1 MRITSVHKNNIREI
15 ASNYE
20 DTFEQYNSDVNYLFI
35 ESSTKLKDA
44 NRRHVEAS
52 KNLESVKEKYRQLD
66 KCIDAAKQDLEKTVA
81 DKDGEVKSEIAR
93 IRDEFVSNSIVYS
106 KKDIDELVD
115 KYNELSRRYVRYKPD
130 FTVEDIM
137 NELAAMSE
145 EDKSKYKALS
155 AIIDNVGSSYGGNV
169 RTDGKFT
176 HKFSTIYRSCQN
188 EVSSA
193 ILESDGKT
201 DLTDQQLMDE
211 FAQTYNNGARG
222 IKSKLLGFVF
232 FPKSVFEYLCR
243 RKVTMMEY
251 VGGFK
256 DIIKN
261 KLIFSVT
268 GLSYAIPLA
277 LWFIILIWIL
287 STGDAGE
294 FIFCFAVLY
303 AMTIAIIKYSDN
315 KLSDYVRKTIIRY
328 MYYRGLF
335 DNLRP
340 TAEKKYQ
347 DIIAEEKQKMDDEI
361 TRLGNTIKEYK
372 KKNEDAIERAEKEF
386 NVDDIDFSD
395 LEAAYNNKVAQIKK
409 IIADYESKK
418 SQVSNQIEDYRSREE
433 KAASD
438 YNNAYKEV
446 LDFFEQGIEVKKT
459 NGFDNKLVEVE
470 SRKFVYHI
478 AYLNLFSLLNN
489 VYMENPLTLTVNG
502 SNLSDLQFKGD
513 FNDLPPRTIP
523 VKLTTIDLR
532 KTLIDSF
539 KCSEKVANDLIK
551 IFMTASIDIEN
562 AIKKVCPQYESI
574 YMSSDNLDKFDLRN
588 VYFVNKVK
596 HDNRCSLILYDSSKD
611 KEYVKVI
618 SRFIYERLFKATY
631 MTTNP
636 KSARYHFVVQDR
648 TYFDSGNIVLLS
660 RKGGESMETI
670 RDMEASQIYTI
681 VEESEFGNL
690 LKQLRSK
697 RMTEFIDA
705 CADMSRNFDHQIDTN
720 IEYLIGT
727 KSRGSVPQCLDYLYV
742 WLDSSKLLNSDL
754 TTILKSTGGSK
765 AEGEQSVVNNPYGV
779 IPFIIMDKA
788 ELYKEKP
795 DRSVIEAMKE
805 ISSVISYNN
814 FFQIEDNANKLY
826 GLDRNKFISEIDAV
840 LANYNR

>member
-287 STGDAGE
+287 SAGDAGE

>member
-222 IKSKLLGFVF
+222 IKSKLMGFVF

-287 STGDAGE
+287 STGNASE

-303 AMTIAIIKYSDN
+303 AITIAIIKYSDN

>member
-106 KKDIDELVD
+106 KKDIAELVD

-188 EVSSA
+188 EVSSD

-243 RKVTMMEY
+243 RKITMMEY

-287 STGDAGE
+287 STGDVGE

-328 MYYRGLF
+328 MYYRNLF

-361 TRLGNTIKEYK
+361 SRLGNTIKEYN
-372 KKNEDAIERAEKEF
+372 KKNDDAIERAEKEF
-386 NVDDIDFSD
+386 NIDDIDFSD

-459 NGFDNKLVEVE
+459 NGFDNKLVGVE

-742 WLDSSKLLNSDL
+742 WLDSSKLRNSDL

-765 AEGEQSVVNNPYGV
+765 AEGEQNVVNNPYGV

-826 GLDRNKFISEIDAV
+826 GLDRNKFISEIDTV
-840 LANYNR
+840 LANYSR

>member
-222 IKSKLLGFVF
+222 IKSKLMGFVF

-251 VGGFK
+251 VGCFK

>member
-188 EVSSA
+188 EVSSD

-459 NGFDNKLVEVE
+459 NGFDNKLVGVE

-742 WLDSSKLLNSDL
+742 WLDSSKLRNSDL

-765 AEGEQSVVNNPYGV
+765 AEGEQNVVNNPYGV

-826 GLDRNKFISEIDAV
+826 GLDRNKFISEIDTV
-840 LANYNR
+840 LANYSR

>member
-1 MRITSVHKNNIREI
+1 MHKNNIREI

-130 FTVEDIM
+130 FTIEDIM

-145 EDKSKYKALS
+145 GDKSKYKTLS
-155 AIIDNVGSSYGGNV
+155 AIIDNVGSSYGGSI

-188 EVSSA
+188 EVSSD

-222 IKSKLLGFVF
+222 IKSKLLGFAF

-256 DIIKN
+256 DILKN

-268 GLSYAIPLA
+268 GLSYAIPLS
-277 LWFIILIWIL
+277 LWFIILVWIL

-303 AMTIAIIKYSDN
+303 AMTVAIIKYSDN

-328 MYYRGLF
+328 MYYRNLF

-459 NGFDNKLVEVE
+459 NGFDNKLVGVE

-562 AIKKVCPQYESI
+562 AINKVCPQYESI

-742 WLDSSKLLNSDL
+742 WLDSSKLRNSDL

-765 AEGEQSVVNNPYGV
+765 AEGEQNVVNNPYGV

-826 GLDRNKFISEIDAV
+826 GLDRNKFISEIDTV
-840 LANYNR
+840 LANYSR

>member
-93 IRDEFVSNSIVYS
+93 IKEEFVSNYIVYS

-130 FTVEDIM
+130 LTIEDIM
-137 NELAAMSE
+137 NELEAMSE
-145 EDKSKYKALS
+145 GDKSKYRALS

-188 EVSSA
+188 EVSSD

-222 IKSKLLGFVF
+222 IKSKLLGFAF

-277 LWFIILIWIL
+277 LWFIILMWIL
-287 STGDAGE
+287 STGYAGE

-328 MYYRGLF
+328 MYYRDLF

-459 NGFDNKLVEVE
+459 NGFDNKLVGVE

-742 WLDSSKLLNSDL
+742 WLDSSKLRNSDL

-765 AEGEQSVVNNPYGV
+765 AEGEQNVVNNPYGV

-826 GLDRNKFISEIDAV
+826 GLDRNKFISEIDTV
-840 LANYNR
+840 LANYSR

>member
-1 MRITSVHKNNIREI
+1 
-15 ASNYE
+15 
-20 DTFEQYNSDVNYLFI
+20 
-35 ESSTKLKDA
+35 
-44 NRRHVEAS
+44 
-52 KNLESVKEKYRQLD
+52 
-66 KCIDAAKQDLEKTVA
+66 
-81 DKDGEVKSEIAR
+81 
-93 IRDEFVSNSIVYS
+93 
-106 KKDIDELVD
+106 
-115 KYNELSRRYVRYKPD
+115 
-130 FTVEDIM
+130 
-137 NELAAMSE
+137 
-145 EDKSKYKALS
+145 
-155 AIIDNVGSSYGGNV
+155 
-169 RTDGKFT
+169 
-176 HKFSTIYRSCQN
+176 
-188 EVSSA
+188 
-193 ILESDGKT
+193 
-201 DLTDQQLMDE
+201 
-211 FAQTYNNGARG
+211 
-222 IKSKLLGFVF
+222 
-232 FPKSVFEYLCR
+232 
-243 RKVTMMEY
+243 MMEY

-277 LWFIILIWIL
+277 LWFIILMWIL
-287 STGDAGE
+287 STGYAGE

-328 MYYRGLF
+328 MYYRDLF

-418 SQVSNQIEDYRSREE
+418 SQVNNQIEDYRSREE

-459 NGFDNKLVEVE
+459 NGFDNKLVGVE

-742 WLDSSKLLNSDL
+742 WLDSSKLRNSDL

-765 AEGEQSVVNNPYGV
+765 AEGEQNVVNNPYGV

-826 GLDRNKFISEIDAV
+826 GLDRNKFISEIDTV
-840 LANYNR
+840 LANYSR

>member
-222 IKSKLLGFVF
+222 IKSKLLGFAF

-277 LWFIILIWIL
+277 LWFIILMWIL

-328 MYYRGLF
+328 MYYRDLF

-418 SQVSNQIEDYRSREE
+418 SQVNNQIEDYRSREE

-459 NGFDNKLVEVE
+459 NGFDNKLVGVE

-742 WLDSSKLLNSDL
+742 WLDSSKLRNSDL

-765 AEGEQSVVNNPYGV
+765 AEGEQNVVNNPYGV

-826 GLDRNKFISEIDAV
+826 GLDRNKFISEIDTV
-840 LANYNR
+840 LANYSR

>member
-130 FTVEDIM
+130 FTIEDIM

-145 EDKSKYKALS
+145 GDKSKYKTLS
-155 AIIDNVGSSYGGNV
+155 AIIDNVGSSYGGSI

-188 EVSSA
+188 EVSSD

-222 IKSKLLGFVF
+222 IKSKLLGFAF

-256 DIIKN
+256 DILKN

-268 GLSYAIPLA
+268 GLSYAIPLS
-277 LWFIILIWIL
+277 LWFIILVWIL

-303 AMTIAIIKYSDN
+303 AMTVAIIKYSDN

-328 MYYRGLF
+328 MYYRNLF

-459 NGFDNKLVEVE
+459 NGFDNKLVGVE

-562 AIKKVCPQYESI
+562 AINKVCPQYESI

-742 WLDSSKLLNSDL
+742 WLDSSKLRNSDL

-765 AEGEQSVVNNPYGV
+765 AEGEQNVVNNPYGV

-826 GLDRNKFISEIDAV
+826 GLDRNKFISEIDTV
-840 LANYNR
+840 LANYSR

>member
-106 KKDIDELVD
+106 KKDIAELVD

-188 EVSSA
+188 EVSSD

-243 RKVTMMEY
+243 RKITMMEY

-287 STGDAGE
+287 STGDVGE

-328 MYYRGLF
+328 MYYRNLF

-361 TRLGNTIKEYK
+361 SRLGNTIKEYN
-372 KKNEDAIERAEKEF
+372 KKNDDAIERAEKEF
-386 NVDDIDFSD
+386 NIDDIDFSD

-459 NGFDNKLVEVE
+459 NGFDNKLVGVE

-742 WLDSSKLLNSDL
+742 WLDSSKLRNSDL

-765 AEGEQSVVNNPYGV
+765 AEGEQNVVNNPYGV

-826 GLDRNKFISEIDAV
+826 GLDRNKFISEIDTV
-840 LANYNR
+840 LAKYSR